1 MGSAAML
8 LLWLWALLVAT
19 LTAAAGASPTSKK
32 RVMVWTTDDAA
43 NTK

>member
-1 MGSAAML
+1 MWL
-8 LLWLWALLVAT
+8 LRALLVS
-19 LTAAAGASPTSKK
+19 TAAVAAAPSKK